1 MGKPAIGDVKSR
13 YEDQL
18 LGKEGVVGVGIGQT
32 TTGEA
37 CIKVYIKERSPKV
50 EEAIHK
56 ELEGYKVEI
65 EEVGEIKAL

>member
-1 MGKPAIGDVKSR
+1 MVKPAIEDVKSR
-13 YEDQL
+13 YEEQL
-18 LGKEGVVGVGIGQT
+18 LGKEGIVAVAIGAT

-37 CIKVYIKERSPKV
+37 CIKVQIKKKSPKV
-50 EEAIHK
+50 EKVIPK